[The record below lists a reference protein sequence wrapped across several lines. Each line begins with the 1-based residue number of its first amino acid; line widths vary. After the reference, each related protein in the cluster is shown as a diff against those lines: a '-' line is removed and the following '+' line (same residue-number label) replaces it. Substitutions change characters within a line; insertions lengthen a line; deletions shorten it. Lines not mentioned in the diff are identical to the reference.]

1 MALGDKARGRR
12 RRDEQAA
19 WQADRDR
26 VGAFLDRAVNF
37 AGATNA
43 EVPGLPLRLAE
54 GERALLVLPG
64 VQLVEPRR
72 LPGHFMGGDGGFGFP
87 MARGPHAGVDSDH
100 DPTPIDAGVVT
111 MTDRRAVFAG
121 SLHTRTWDY
130 RSVIGFHHNPLPPWT
145 AIPVADRQRVSGVRY
160 EVAHAE
166 EFRFALVLGLARAH
180 GAADSLVAD
189 LRQQLDELD
198 RERPAGAVVAD
209 PGSAAAAAG
218 AGTAPGAPPGYPPP
232 GWYPDPYRTA
242 RLRWWD
248 GRAWTGHAAP

>member
-1 MALGDKARGRR
+1 MALGDKARERR
-12 RRDEQAA
+12 RREEQGA
-19 WQADRDR
+19 WQVDHDR
-26 VGAFLDRAVNF
+26 VAAFLDRAVNF

-43 EVPGLPLRLAE
+43 EVPGLPLELAE

-87 MARGPHAGVDSDH
+87 SARGPHAGVDSDH

-121 SLHTRTWDY
+121 SLHTRIWDY
-130 RSVIGFHHNPLPPWT
+130 QAVIGFHHNPLPPWT
-145 AIPVADRQRVSGVRY
+145 AIAVADRQRVSGVRY
-160 EVAHAE
+160 ELSHAE

-180 GAADSLVAD
+180 RATDSLVAD
-189 LRQQLDELD
+189 LRGQLDELE
-198 RERPAGAVVAD
+198 RERPAGVVVAD
-209 PGSAAAAAG
+209 AVGS
-218 AGTAPGAPPGYPPP
+218 APGAVAGDVTPGNPPP